1 MLGIV
6 FHEREVYPKIT
17 SEGKRS
23 CKTKEKTNY
32 SLTRNGLLRRLSDR
46 NRAWP
51 PQEEYISTT
60 SLHCKTYL
68 YSAKGWGV
76 ASRPPKRKCLR
87 IIVILSEQ
95 IRHYAPKD
103 VVWLNREIVCVWERE
118 EAVLKRFWV
127 AEWLSW
133 QFV

>member
-1 MLGIV
+1 MTETGLDP
-6 FHEREVYPKIT
+6 H
-17 SEGKRS
+17 KRS
-23 CKTKEKTNY
+23 I
-32 SLTRNGLLRRLSDR
+32 SLQPHFL
-46 NRAWP
+46 
-51 PQEEYISTT
+51 E
-60 SLHCKTYL
+60 TYL

-103 VVWLNREIVCVWERE
+103 VVWLNREIVYVWERE